1 MERAFEIN
9 FDGLVGPTHNYAG
22 LSFGNIASQEHRLQV
37 SNPRAAAIE
46 GLAKMKRLMDLGL
59 HQAVLPPQHRPNVEL
74 LHRVGFSGSDEQVL
88 HKAQCDAPHL
98 LAACC
103 SASSM
108 WAANAATVCPSA
120 DAPDGRVYLTAAN
133 LVDGLHRAI
142 EADATSAILRRIFA
156 DPQAF
161 THHDPLPSTT
171 HFRDE
176 GAANHTRLCRSHGEP
191 GIQLFV
197 YGASGAEKTRPSRF
211 PARQTLEAS
220 QAIARL
226 HGLDPKRTFFAQQ
239 NPEAIDAGV
248 FHNDVIAVG
257 HRHVFFHH
265 AQAFVDTSG
274 LIDDLKRRFEQ
285 SCGAALHAIEV
296 QVRDVSLSDAVE
308 TYLFNSQLID
318 TPDGKMALICPHECK
333 NHKSVGPYLAALAS
347 SRGPISAVQFV
358 NVRQSMQNGGGPAC
372 LRLRVVLTE
381 SQLSRMRQGVLLTNE
396 LHDQLQHW
404 VRRHYRDNIAAKDLS
419 DPNLAEESR
428 AALDELS
435 GILRLGSIYAFQ
447 R

>member
-1 MERAFEIN
+1 
-9 FDGLVGPTHNYAG
+9 
-22 LSFGNIASQEHRLQV
+22 
-37 SNPRAAAIE
+37 
-46 GLAKMKRLMDLGL
+46 
-59 HQAVLPPQHRPNVEL
+59 
-74 LHRVGFSGSDEQVL
+74 
-88 HKAQCDAPHL
+88 
-98 LAACC
+98 
-103 SASSM
+103 
-108 WAANAATVCPSA
+108 
-120 DAPDGRVYLTAAN
+120 
-133 LVDGLHRAI
+133 
-142 EADATSAILRRIFA
+142 
-156 DPQAF
+156 
-161 THHDPLPSTT
+161 
-171 HFRDE
+171 
-176 GAANHTRLCRSHGEP
+176 LCRSHGEP